1 MTRVALALA
10 LAAASLVSLPGCAT
24 LTLLSEAD
32 QLAVQKAHQG
42 GTFYLK
48 QPWFVGPFY
57 RYEDRLFVS
66 ERAFDE
72 RVLLESVGGEP
83 MLPLEPTAILPLGR
97 KVRVTQ
103 VEFPTG
109 GAVEGRRLKSP
120 RHFTWVLMEDLD
132 QPGGL
137 PYVMV
142 LTQSFRTPKAFA
154 DAIGQYLVAED
165 PRPAFAARRPE
176 VLDAI
181 DRKVIIKGMRAEE
194 LMRSR
199 GYPDQMLRKK
209 EGEVSVE
216 TWLYGKEREV
226 ILRDDAV
233 DSWKNFPTFPFQ
245 EPGPAPAAAPAP
257 EGAAAPAAAPAA
269 QP

>member
-1 MTRVALALA
+1 MPRALLVLCSALFA
-10 LAAASLVSLPGCAT
+10 CLPGCAT

-32 QLAVQKAHQG
+32 QLVVQKANQG
-42 GTFYLK
+42 ATRYLK
-48 QPWFVGPFY
+48 QSWFVGPFY
-57 RYEDRLFVS
+57 SYDDRSMVS

-83 MLPLEPTAILPLGR
+83 MLPLEPTGVLPLGR
-97 KVRVTQ
+97 KVRIQQ

-120 RHFTWVLMEDLD
+120 RHFTWVLMEDLE
-132 QPGGL
+132 QPGQL
-137 PYVMV
+137 PYLMV
-142 LTQSFRTPKAFA
+142 LTQSFRTPKAFEEA
-154 DAIGQYLVAED
+154 LGQYLVAED

-181 DRKVIIKGMRAEE
+181 DRKVILQGMRAEE

-199 GYPDQMLRKK
+199 GYPDQLLRKK
-209 EGEVSVE
+209 EGEISVE
-216 TWLYGKEREV
+216 TWVYGKDREV
-226 ILRDDAV
+226 TLKDDAV

-245 EPGPAPAAAPAP
+245 EPKPAPAAAPAP
-257 EGAAAPAAAPAA
+257 AS